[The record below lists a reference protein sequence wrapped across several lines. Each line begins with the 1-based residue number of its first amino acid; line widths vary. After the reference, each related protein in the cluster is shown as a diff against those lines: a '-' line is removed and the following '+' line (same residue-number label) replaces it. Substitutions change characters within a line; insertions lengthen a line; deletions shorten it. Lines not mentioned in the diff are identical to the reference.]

1 MSGAHRRIRSAH
13 RQDQYGPER
22 HSIFVDD
29 KIWLTTRAN
38 TCVLIARAWQQATAL
53 LNLGENASKADFNA
67 FGHKHNA
74 EALQEAINQAGVP
87 GTIRARMRILGTFTQ
102 PNRRA
107 SGPIEEETQRI
118 NEGPGQTMGDLAP
131 TQHLRKSRHGTCGSS
146 QVQQNPSS
154 K

>member
-67 FGHKHNA
+67 FGHKNNA
-74 EALQEAINQAGVP
+74 EALQGHQSSWGPRNYQSKDAN
-87 GTIRARMRILGTFTQ
+87 LGYIHATQ
-102 PNRRA
+102 PQ
-107 SGPIEEETQRI
+107 G
-118 NEGPGQTMGDLAP
+118 
-131 TQHLRKSRHGTCGSS
+131 
-146 QVQQNPSS
+146 
-154 K
+154 